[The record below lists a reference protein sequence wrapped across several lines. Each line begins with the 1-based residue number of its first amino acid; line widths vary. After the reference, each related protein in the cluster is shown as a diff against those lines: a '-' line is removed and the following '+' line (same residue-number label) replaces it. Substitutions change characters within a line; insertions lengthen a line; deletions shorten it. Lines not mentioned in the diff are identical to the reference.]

1 MRITL
6 SAGAL
11 LLVALAGCDRQPS
24 TARVAGVAAPSLEAI
39 PDRPAPQI
47 TIRPSFQCGKPVAEG
62 EPILRLD
69 APLTELQ
76 TLICAEPELALLD
89 RQTHEAYLVTRLRS
103 GVDRARLS
111 RAQAQWEANRETCL
125 KAADPRDCVAEVSRT
140 RLAELALQDPK
151 LVAGTQVAFTCQG
164 TGTPLTAA
172 FYSRFDPPFAVL
184 GFGRQQAIVF
194 LQPTNAGLKYQR
206 TGANIFVHQG
216 RVKAEMYGRTLACVL
231 PSSHWLEAATPAVA
245 AAEAQAP
252 ATAAT
257 EAPLAPSPALAPVAP
272 PVSAPVQQAPAIAA
286 VQPLKPAGLP
296 QTRPAVAAVPAPS
309 PALAAGKPQVA
320 MPTAHIDRPPAKPT
334 PPAMPRVSPATAPSV
349 PAKAPTT
356 VAVATTAATPA
367 KTLVPPTPAPSVPS
381 APISSSAVGQLPAV
395 ATIVQ
400 PATRKI
406 TPRAP
411 TPTPPAAVSLPP
423 PSAKLPV
430 LATAA
435 PTTATAKPVLPP
447 APKAPPAVPVA
458 RAPDVP
464 TNSPAAPARASSASA
479 SAPAAPP
486 VSNRAVVNA
495 AATEATAAL
504 IRQTLSGASSSTATA
519 SLPPPPRPRPLSA
532 PPPMRA
538 SMPATR
544 NTMTAAEA
552 TDALVKQVLM
562 EVQTGSVRATP
573 PAQAPVA
580 VQPGPPS
587 VSSPA
592 IASYKAPASPAPAN
606 AKP

>member
-24 TARVAGVAAPSLEAI
+24 AARVAGVAAPSLEAI

-125 KAADPRDCVAEVSRT
+125 KAADPRHCVAEVSRT

-231 PSSHWLEAATPAVA
+231 PSSHWLEGATPAVA

-257 EAPLAPSPALAPVAP
+257 EALPAPAPAPAPVAP
-272 PVSAPVQQAPAIAA
+272 PVSAPVQQATATE
-286 VQPLKPAGLP
+286 PLKPVGLP

-320 MPTAHIDRPPAKPT
+320 MPTAHIDRPPVKPT
-334 PPAMPRVSPATAPSV
+334 PPAVPRVSSATAPSL
-349 PAKAPTT
+349 PARAPTT
-356 VAVATTAATPA
+356 VAVAPPAATPA
-367 KTLVPPTPAPSVPS
+367 RTLVPPTPTPVPS
-381 APISSSAVGQLPAV
+381 APISSPAVGQTPAL

-411 TPTPPAAVSLPP
+411 TPTPPAAVSLPS
-423 PSAKLPV
+423 PSAELPV

-435 PTTATAKPVLPP
+435 PRTATAKPVLPP

-464 TNSPAAPARASSASA
+464 TNAPAAPAQAASA

-486 VSNRAVVNA
+486 VSHRAAVNA

-538 SMPATR
+538 WLPATR

-552 TDALVKQVLM
+552 TDALVQQVLM
-562 EVQTGSVRATP
+562 EVRTGSVRATP

-592 IASYKAPASPAPAN
+592 IAPDKLPPSRSPAN